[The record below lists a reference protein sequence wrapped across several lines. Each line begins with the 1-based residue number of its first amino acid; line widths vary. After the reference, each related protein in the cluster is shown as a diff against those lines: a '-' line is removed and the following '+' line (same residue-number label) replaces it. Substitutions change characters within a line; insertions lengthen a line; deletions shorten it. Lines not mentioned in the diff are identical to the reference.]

1 MASPQ
6 FSSQHPCGNSSRG
19 LPEPGPLFWSGCA
32 PSLTTLAGSPRVLSF
47 SLHLISLGH
56 PQVPSLGLFSSLLV
70 LCHPPPWLPL
80 LSGNFSGPTHS
91 FQPSGLPSR
100 PALWLLKFS
109 SCKTEIAIWAFSPF
123 FLPRKGQ
130 PEYSFLHP
138 QPWPLICISSSATA
152 ACLGPHPPGLGVSL
166 GPFCVLLRLVVLP
179 SLRAHSR
186 PPPATPRGVSV
197 GLSVCASLGSKLLED
212 LCAAP
217 FRACRYW

>member
-70 LCHPPPWLPL
+70 LCRPPPWLPL

-130 PEYSFLHP
+130 PEYLLPPSPAMALDLYFLLSHGGLSRTP
-138 QPWPLICISSSATA
+138 SSRSRGVPGSLLCAPA
-152 ACLGPHPPGLGVSL
+152 ACCASL
-166 GPFCVLLRLVVLP
+166 PACTL
-179 SLRAHSR
+179 
-186 PPPATPRGVSV
+186 PPPARHPPWCV
-197 GLSVCASLGSKLLED
+197 GWSVC
-212 LCAAP
+212 LCLAG
-217 FRACRYW
+217 F